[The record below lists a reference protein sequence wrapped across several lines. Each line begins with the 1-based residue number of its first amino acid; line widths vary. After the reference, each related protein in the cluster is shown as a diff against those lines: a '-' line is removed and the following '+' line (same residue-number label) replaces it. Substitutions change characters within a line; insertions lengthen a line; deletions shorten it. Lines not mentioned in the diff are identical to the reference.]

1 MNRLAKLGLI
11 ITATA
16 GVALAASL
24 VFMAQRISAF
34 NERQPSAEWHVQ
46 AVQDRAFT
54 FNGRQIS
61 ITDLTPPAE
70 ASDSALPAALSS
82 TVGKM
87 RIRYGDQS
95 LELSVKAPAGAFP
108 DLGGYTEWLS
118 LVFFAPI
125 RQGQVDVNW
134 RDGQGIRLA
143 LANRSTAGYD
153 SDTWGAVRIKDWVFD
168 IVEFLPDGTFATQRM
183 QFRDRRGRLPAL
195 ASDPNTTILPIAERS
210 WQWQA
215 ALFAV
220 PKLQISRF
228 RFGTDALFGTADNP
242 GAGLTLGATAL
253 SAMATCL
260 GLGLLLA
267 STVKRAPRRPAAS
280 SATAAA

>member
-16 GVALAASL
+16 GVALAISL
-24 VFMAQRISAF
+24 VLMAQRISAF
-34 NERQPSAEWHVQ
+34 NERQPSVEWHVQ
-46 AVQDRAFT
+46 SVQDRAFT

-61 ITDLTPPAE
+61 ITDVAPPTDAS
-70 ASDSALPAALSS
+70 ASDMPAALSS
-82 TVGKM
+82 NVGKVLV
-87 RIRYGDQS
+87 RYGDQS

-108 DLGGYTEWLS
+108 DLGAYTEWLS

-125 RQGQVDVNW
+125 RQGKVDVNW

-153 SDTWGAVRIKDWVFD
+153 SETWGAVRIRDWVFD
-168 IVEFLPDGTFATQRM
+168 VVEFLPDGTFATQRM

-195 ASDPNTTILPIAERS
+195 VSDPATTILPIAERS

-220 PKLQISRF
+220 PKLQVSRF
-228 RFGTDALFGTADNP
+228 RYGTAALFGTTDNP
-242 GAGLTLGATAL
+242 GAGWTLGATAL
-253 SAMATCL
+253 SAMATCF

-267 STVKRAPRRPAAS
+267 STVKRAPRRPPAD
-280 SATAAA
+280 SAIAAA